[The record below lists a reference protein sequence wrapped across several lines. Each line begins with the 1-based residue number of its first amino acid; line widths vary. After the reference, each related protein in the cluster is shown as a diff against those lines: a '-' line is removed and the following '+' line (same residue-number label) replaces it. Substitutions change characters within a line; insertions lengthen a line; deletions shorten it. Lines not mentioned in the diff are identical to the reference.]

1 MFVMTMTKRKLLRVI
16 MFILVLIT
24 GIAIGVFA
32 ILSSID
38 TKAAGTKLPIY
49 CVGRNDNKI
58 SLTFDCAWANSNT
71 DQLIAILAQENVKAT
86 FFVTGEFCDKYPE
99 DIKKLYEAGHEIQ
112 NHSDAHPHV
121 NGMNINDL
129 IEDTKE
135 CSRKIK
141 MITGE
146 EPMLYRAPYGEY
158 CDTVITTVEGMGLSV
173 IQWNIDSID
182 WDKPSPETIIE
193 RTTKNIPSGS
203 ILLFHNDLENTTE
216 ALPKVIASLKEQ
228 GFEFCKVS
236 ELIYTENF
244 EIDATGKQMP
254 KGKATIIYSENDTVN
269 AAFAALA
276 QNLSISDVE
285 QLAAEGM
292 SPAMAEKTSSIL
304 TAEQIAALQTQSYE
318 ELKESFAK
326 LKTAVYARAAEAPA
340 DTTTESYNDEPIVA
354 ESTLPSESTAPA
366 PETTTVDKDGNPP
379 PQTEATSA
387 TTPATSFSEDK
398 DAGIPSD
405 TETTKTE
412 ITSAPASVTAGEESP
427 APTEE

>member
-135 CSRKIK
+135 
-141 MITGE
+141 
-146 EPMLYRAPYGEY
+146 
-158 CDTVITTVEGMGLSV
+158 
-173 IQWNIDSID
+173 
-182 WDKPSPETIIE
+182 
-193 RTTKNIPSGS
+193 
-203 ILLFHNDLENTTE
+203 
-216 ALPKVIASLKEQ
+216 
-228 GFEFCKVS
+228 
-236 ELIYTENF
+236 
-244 EIDATGKQMP
+244 
-254 KGKATIIYSENDTVN
+254 
-269 AAFAALA
+269 
-276 QNLSISDVE
+276 
-285 QLAAEGM
+285 
-292 SPAMAEKTSSIL
+292 
-304 TAEQIAALQTQSYE
+304 
-318 ELKESFAK
+318 
-326 LKTAVYARAAEAPA
+326 
-340 DTTTESYNDEPIVA
+340 
-354 ESTLPSESTAPA
+354 
-366 PETTTVDKDGNPP
+366 
-379 PQTEATSA
+379 
-387 TTPATSFSEDK
+387 
-398 DAGIPSD
+398 
-405 TETTKTE
+405 
-412 ITSAPASVTAGEESP
+412 
-427 APTEE
+427 